1 MRRLLIVISICL
13 CWSYSARAQ
22 AAEAQQLLLNWEK
35 LNQLKEI
42 LDNMYRGY
50 KILDKGY
57 RTIRDLAEGNFTIH
71 DVFIQGLMAV
81 NPAVRNY
88 SRIPYIIEYQ
98 KFLLSEY
105 KRAFNRFKQDPNF
118 TPGELEY
125 LASVYEHLF
134 NASLKNID
142 ELLMI
147 ITASKLSMSDDER
160 LEAIDRIF
168 FDMEDKLTFLRS
180 FNNSTSML
188 AIQRAKSRNDVQTME
203 KLYGIY

>member
-1 MRRLLIVISICL
+1 MRRLFILIAICL
-13 CWSYSARAQ
+13 CWNYSARAQ
-22 AAEAQQLLLNWEK
+22 SAEAQQLLLNWEK

-42 LDNMYRGY
+42 LDNMYKGY
-50 KILDKGY
+50 KILDTGY
-57 RTIRDLAEGNFTIH
+57 RTIRDLVEGNFTIH

-88 SRIPYIIEYQ
+88 KRVPYIIEYQ
-98 KFLLSEY
+98 QFLLSEY

-118 TPGELEY
+118 TPDELEY
-125 LASVYEHLF
+125 LAGVYEHLF
-134 NASLKNID
+134 NASLENIE

-160 LEAIDRIF
+160 LGAIDRIF
-168 FDMEDKLTFLRS
+168 LDMEDKLTFLRS